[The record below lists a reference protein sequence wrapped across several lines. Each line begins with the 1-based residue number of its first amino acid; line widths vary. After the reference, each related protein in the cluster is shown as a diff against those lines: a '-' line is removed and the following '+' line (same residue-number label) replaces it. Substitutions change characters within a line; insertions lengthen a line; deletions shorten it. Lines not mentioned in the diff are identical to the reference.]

1 MVSQGAY
8 KYMGHLLALNSCT
21 NPDPQSASRAQN
33 SGLSQVIFRPTLAYD
48 RAKSNLVGQIYCTFP
63 MGKPMI
69 VYNNVTILNKW
80 PTNFQP
86 LF

>member
-21 NPDPQSASRAQN
+21 NPDPQSASRSQN

-63 MGKPMI
+63 I
-69 VYNNVTILNKW
+69 VYNNVPILNKW